1 MSGGIA
7 TVTAAQ
13 ETDDTATPV
22 LAGIE
27 ALRWQPRPE
36 RRDLTIDR
44 VEDIAFTPMPAR
56 VRNELI
62 TRTYGDLAQAMAE
75 LFGTGDATWTVLG
88 QWASHTVGDAL
99 TLPIPGL
106 DLIISRAFGDGNR
119 DVFADI
125 ARAHVAFLDTVGLA
139 GSDDD
144 PDDVWAACE
153 EALRANLISP
163 PGTPGGGLGGS
174 WGAWRSDSRN
184 RDLPRFEMPLVLGF
198 RAYHRALQTDDPEE
212 RSRHLLLGNCLLAL
226 HEQRLVAAALT
237 VGFRSWLRT
246 LTTPWRFLQSRHGW
260 RLHDPGRFRLWLE
273 HRWIRFAT
281 RFLVG
286 VETPDGTIKAGRP
299 VPSGEA
305 PIEVDRRPGPIGPWP
320 IERLAAMDADEL
332 LPRVLGDL
340 EVDGRA
346 SVCWNDVRDRVA
358 FIAGLFVEHQRAGF
372 WFDDDGRVIRPEP
385 WDGLDA
391 GLATLRTHLDAGTVP
406 TSATGPAAAHADQG
420 PAPPDRA
427 AVGWTDE
434 RLDELRRR
442 PAHPRLDLPPD
453 IRFSHLTDPEF
464 DHHFQPVADD
474 LDERLAFIRQPGR
487 HLDADTCRRAR
498 RLFQQSPTIG
508 FFGLLFRSLPDSYA
522 AAPGAL
528 VLGRGSR
535 LTDDPFRRAGETA
548 QFVMDLLERPAG
560 WDDGVLVP
568 GGPAHGSV
576 LGVHKLHAMV
586 AHHLA
591 RHRWTDRGLG
601 VAFNQED
608 MLGAALTFAVPP
620 LEMMEELGIAPAADD
635 CDAYLRF
642 WLGIGYLLG
651 APWEAITVEGRPMR
665 ADEARAMAELIRRR
679 HRARSFDGVRLGEAL
694 VEGIADG
701 FPRFF
706 VWMVTGFFQVV
717 GDDDVTATLLIADGH
732 GRRRAAAMTAVF
744 RFLLRWRLTRWPTV
758 VLTRVVGHR
767 FLRPFRQQGR
777 TRPYRRPLDAIDRER
792 LGRED
797 RQIDVWPVNCGARSG
812 RTRGP
817 GSRRRR
823 VRPTGRRPPRGRS
836 RRRGSRRRP
845 RQGPARR

>member
-13 ETDDTATPV
+13 ETDDGTTPV
-22 LAGIE
+22 LAGLE

-36 RRDLTIDR
+36 RRDLTIER

-62 TRTYGDLAQAMAE
+62 TRTYGDLAQAMGD

-106 DLIISRAFGDGNR
+106 DLIITRAFGDGNR

-125 ARAHVAFLDTVGLA
+125 ARAHVAFLDTVGRA
-139 GSDDD
+139 GPGDD
-144 PDDVWAACE
+144 PDEVWSTCE
-153 EALRANLISP
+153 RALRANLISP
-163 PGTPGGGLGGS
+163 PGTPGGGTGGS
-174 WGAWRSDSRN
+174 MAAWLSDPRN
-184 RDLPRFEMPLVLGF
+184 RELPRFEMPLVLGF
-198 RAYHRALQTDDPEE
+198 RAYHQAMQTDDPER
-212 RSRHLLLGNCLLAL
+212 RSRHILLGNCLLAL

-237 VGFRSWLRT
+237 IGFRSWLRT
-246 LTTPWRFLQSRHGW
+246 LTTPWRFMQSRHGW
-260 RLHDPGRFRLWLE
+260 RLHDPGRLRLWLE

-286 VETPDGTIKAGRP
+286 VETPVGTIKAGRP
-299 VPSGEA
+299 VPAGES
-305 PIEVDRRPGPIGPWP
+305 PINVDRRAGPVGPWR
-320 IERLAAMDADEL
+320 IDRMEAMDAEQL

-340 EVDGRA
+340 DVDGRA
-346 SVCWNDVRDRVA
+346 SVCWNDLRDRVA
-358 FIAGLFVEHQRAGF
+358 FIAALFVEHQRASF
-372 WFDDDGRVIRPEP
+372 WFDDDRVVRPEP
-385 WDGLDA
+385 WHGLDDGLA
-391 GLATLRTHLDAGTVP
+391 ALRQRLDAVAGAGPGAETGS
-406 TSATGPAAAHADQG
+406 TTGPGAAAQ
-420 PAPPDRA
+420 PASAPA
-427 AVGWTDE
+427 SVAGWTDE
-434 RLDELRRR
+434 RLDELRLR

-453 IRFSHLTDPEF
+453 LRFNRLTDPEF
-464 DHHFQPVADD
+464 DHHFEPVADE
-474 LDERLAFIRQPGR
+474 LNERLAFITKPGR
-487 HLDADTCRRAR
+487 HLDPDTCRRAR
-498 RLFQQSPTIG
+498 RLFQRSPTIG

-548 QFVMDLLERPAG
+548 QFVMDLLERSAG

-568 GGPAHGSV
+568 GGAAHGSV

-591 RHRWTDRGLG
+591 RHRWVDRGLG

-620 LEMMEELGIAPAADD
+620 LEMMIELGIAPGDDD

-651 APWEAITVEGRPMR
+651 APWEAITVDGRPLR
-665 ADEARAMAELIRRR
+665 ADEATALAELIRRR

-701 FPRFF
+701 FPRFL
-706 VWMVTGFFQVV
+706 VWMVTGFFQIV
-717 GDDDVTATLLIADGH
+717 GDDEVTGTLLIADGH

-744 RFLLRWRLTRWPTV
+744 QFLVRWRLTRWPTV
-758 VLTRVVGHR
+758 ALTRVLGHR
-767 FLRPFRQQGR
+767 FLRPFREQGR
-777 TRPYRRPLDAIDRER
+777 TRPYRRPLDAIDRRR

-797 RQIDVWPVNCGARSG
+797 RRVDVWPINCGARRG
-812 RTRGP
+812 PARGP

-823 VRPTGRRPPRGRS
+823 VRSGGRRRRLRRS
-836 RRRGSRRRP
+836 RWW
-845 RQGPARR
+845 ARAGD